1 MLKYFSVMVNNKG
14 VIHMQGLFHER
25 MEREQTFMA
34 RRQIQLSVA
43 TLMMLVAITVTML
56 YSLLLM
62 P

>member
-1 MLKYFSVMVNNKG
+1 MLKYFSIMVINKG
-14 VIHMQGLFHER
+14 VISMAALFQQR

-34 RRQIQLSVA
+34 RRQIQLSIA